1 MSLLRV
7 TSPHASGLGTVS
19 AVMRD
24 VLLATVPG
32 VLVMTWF
39 FGPGTLINLV
49 LGAAV
54 ALALEYGVMALRG
67 RDPRVAISDLSV
79 LVTSTLLCIALPPY
93 APWWLIVIGVVTAV
107 LLGKQVFGGLGYNPF
122 NPAMVGYVVLLI
134 SFPIQM
140 SSWALPRGLETVP
153 GLSEGLQ
160 RVFSPGSI
168 DALTGATPLDL
179 LRQNTGLLFED
190 LMTSRPELSGWAG
203 LGWFEVNLA
212 FLLGGLWL
220 LYRRVFTWHA
230 PIAML
235 AALGLCALM
244 GYDGG
249 SSQSGGSALFHL
261 FSGAS
266 MFAAFFIITDP
277 VSSAVSNR
285 GRLIFGAL
293 IGLLVYL
300 IRTLGNYPDAVAFAV
315 LILNF
320 CAPFIDHYTQPT
332 VYGTR
337 KPTP

>member
-7 TSPHASGLGTVS
+7 TSPHASGLGKVS

-24 VLLATVPG
+24 VLLATIPG

-93 APWWLIVIGVVTAV
+93 APWWLIVIGVFTAV

-160 RVFSPGSI
+160 RIFSPGSI

-190 LMTSRPELSGWAG
+190 LMISRPELSGWAG